1 MDSSLPGSS
10 FHGILQARIME
21 WVVISFSRLNQ
32 EEIENT
38 KDESQALKLN
48 LSSKIFQQTKAQGQT
63 ASQVNSTKYL
73 EKN

>member
-21 WVVISFSRLNQ
+21 PVVISYSRLNQ
-32 EEIENT
+32 EETEIR

-48 LSSKIFQQTKAQGQT
+48 LSSKIFQQTKAQGQM

>member
-10 FHGILQARIME
+10 FHGILQASIME
-21 WVVISFSRLNQ
+21 PVVISYSRLNQ
-32 EEIENT
+32 EETEIR

-48 LSSKIFQQTKAQGQT
+48 LSSKIFQQTKAQGQM